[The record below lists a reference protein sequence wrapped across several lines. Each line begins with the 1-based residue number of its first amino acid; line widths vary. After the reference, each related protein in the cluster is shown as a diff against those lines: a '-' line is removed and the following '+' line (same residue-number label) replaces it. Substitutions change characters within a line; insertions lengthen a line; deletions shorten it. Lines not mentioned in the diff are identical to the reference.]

1 MITKTIQ
8 EIASMLEG
16 TLILNDASLEDVA
29 SGVFIDSRKA
39 IENGIY
45 IPIVGERVDGHT
57 FIKDVENKGAI
68 LTLCSDETFV
78 PKHMACILV
87 KDTVEALQLLAKNYR
102 KTLDATVIGITGS
115 NGKTSC
121 KDILAG
127 CLSSKYKTQKTS

>member
-57 FIKDVENKGAI
+57 FIKDVENK
-68 LTLCSDETFV
+68 
-78 PKHMACILV
+78 
-87 KDTVEALQLLAKNYR
+87 
-102 KTLDATVIGITGS
+102 
-115 NGKTSC
+115 
-121 KDILAG
+121 
-127 CLSSKYKTQKTS
+127 